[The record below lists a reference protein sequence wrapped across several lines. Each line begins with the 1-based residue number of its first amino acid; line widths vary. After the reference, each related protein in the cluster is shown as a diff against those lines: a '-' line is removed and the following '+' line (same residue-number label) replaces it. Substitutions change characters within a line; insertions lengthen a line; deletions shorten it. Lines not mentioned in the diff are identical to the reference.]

1 MKKMDIMQYISKILL
16 FITIVFACP
25 SFGWDEPPAMQNPNA
40 KCDEYVKQGYD
51 FYDSWIWRYEK
62 EPRHESC
69 FYFFDQPYKELK
81 YSLTI
86 GCRQLSN
93 ERDRHSNAIETI
105 RIGKDTCM
113 DESGTIYRLEMG
125 EMEYSC
131 TKLKQSYQFF
141 SSLPK
146 YGQSI
151 LTKHQII
158 INRYSG
164 KMTKQKWK
172 NEIKWTSKSNY
183 KSIRSVEDSPFIY
196 QCEKLEQRF

>member
-1 MKKMDIMQYISKILL
+1 MLHLSKILL
-16 FITIVFACP
+16 FIVILFARP
-25 SFGWDEPPAMQNPNA
+25 SFGWDEPPAMQNPDA
-40 KCDEYVKQGYD
+40 KCDESVKQGYD

-69 FYFFDQPYKELK
+69 FYSFDQPYKELK

-93 ERDRHSNAIETI
+93 ERDRHSDAIETI

-113 DESGTIYRLEMG
+113 DETGTIYRLIKR

-131 TKLKQSYQFF
+131 IKLKQSYQFF

-151 LTKHQII
+151 LTKQQII
-158 INRYSG
+158 VNRYSG
-164 KMTKQKWK
+164 KMTKLKWE
-172 NEIKWTSKSNY
+172 NEIKWASKTTY
-183 KSIRSVEDSPFIY
+183 KSIRSIEDIPISY
-196 QCEKLEQRF
+196 QCEKLEQKF

>member
-1 MKKMDIMQYISKILL
+1 MLRISKILL
-16 FITIVFACP
+16 FIVILFARP
-25 SFGWDEPPAMQNPNA
+25 SFCWDEPPAMQNPDA

-69 FYFFDQPYKELK
+69 FYFFDQQYKEPK

-113 DESGTIYRLEMG
+113 DEAGTIYRLEIR

-146 YGQSI
+146 FGQSI

-158 INRYSG
+158 VNRTAG
-164 KMTKQKWK
+164 
-172 NEIKWTSKSNY
+172 
-183 KSIRSVEDSPFIY
+183 R
-196 QCEKLEQRF
+196 